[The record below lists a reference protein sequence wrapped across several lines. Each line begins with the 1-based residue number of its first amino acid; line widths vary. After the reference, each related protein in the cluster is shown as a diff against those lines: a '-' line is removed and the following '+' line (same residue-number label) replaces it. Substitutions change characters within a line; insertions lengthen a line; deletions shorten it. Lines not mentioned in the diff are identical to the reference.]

1 VAVAGEASSIG
12 SGLRGCR
19 RVAGS
24 EGVNNSDVST
34 ALALIPQEKG
44 AWGGF

>member
-1 VAVAGEASSIG
+1 MAVAGEASSVG
-12 SGLRGCR
+12 SRLGGCR
-19 RVAGS
+19 RSGGS

-44 AWGGF
+44 AQGGF